1 MVGAGDATES
11 ISFNSTEEAPKS
23 RAYHQACTFLLLGS
37 GQAESSQL
45 PEGVASCS
53 NIQASVA
60 SI

>member
-1 MVGAGDATES
+1 MES

-53 NIQASVA
+53 NIQESVA